1 MTELDDHVIT
11 EFRANAGV
19 VLDAMG
25 GHFKNVHLLLLHHTG
40 RRSGRLYVTPLLY
53 VEDGDR
59 HVLIGS
65 NGGAEREPAWVA
77 YVAAMPEVAIH
88 VGEQT
93 LTAKPTILREGP
105 EWDRLHAAAVALLAQ
120 HLRIPD
126 PHHPHLPVHR
136 PGPDPGS
143 GPTEVRGSSAPA
155 PIMAVPLPASANP
168 LLARTE
174 FRSLEV

>member
-1 MTELDDHVIT
+1 M
-11 EFRANAGV
+11 
-19 VLDAMG
+19 
-25 GHFKNVHLLLLHHTG
+25 
-40 RRSGRLYVTPLLY
+40 TPLLY

-105 EWDRLHAAAVALLAQ
+105 EWDRLHAAAVDYWPNIFEYQTHTTRTYPFIVLDP
-120 HLRIPD
+120 IPD
-126 PHHPHLPVHR
+126 PGR
-136 PGPDPGS
+136 P
-143 GPTEVRGSSAPA
+143 R
-155 PIMAVPLPASANP
+155 
-168 LLARTE
+168 
-174 FRSLEV
+174 

>member
-25 GHFKNVHLLLLHHTG
+25 GHFKNVHLLLLHHTD
-40 RRSGRLYVTPLLY
+40 RRSGQLYVTPLLY

-77 YVAAMPEVAIH
+77 YVAAMPEVAIQL
-88 VGEQT
+88 GEQT

-105 EWDRLHAAAVALLAQ
+105 EWDRLHAAAVDYWPDILEYQTHTTRTYPFIVLDP
-120 HLRIPD
+120 IPD
-126 PHHPHLPVHR
+126 PAR
-136 PGPDPGS
+136 P
-143 GPTEVRGSSAPA
+143 R
-155 PIMAVPLPASANP
+155 
-168 LLARTE
+168 
-174 FRSLEV
+174 

>member
-1 MTELDDHVIT
+1 MIELDDQVIT

-40 RRSGRLYVTPLLY
+40 RRTGQLYVTPLLY

-59 HVLIGS
+59 YVLIGS
-65 NGGAEREPAWVA
+65 NGGAEREPAWLPN
-77 YVAAMPEVAIH
+77 VAAMPEVAIH

-105 EWDRLHAAAVALLAQ
+105 EWDRLHAAAVDYWPNIFEYQTHTTRTYPFIVLDP
-120 HLRIPD
+120 IPD
-126 PHHPHLPVHR
+126 PAR
-136 PGPDPGS
+136 P
-143 GPTEVRGSSAPA
+143 R
-155 PIMAVPLPASANP
+155 
-168 LLARTE
+168 
-174 FRSLEV
+174 